1 MNIKFW
7 NKQKRSIDTGAG
19 NEKALHPRLPSLP
32 SQPIDVTSTN
42 SAMQLAAVYRC
53 VSILS
58 GTIASLPLQVQRKAS
73 GYFTTDESNELHRLL
88 RRRPNRR
95 LNSYDLMQNAVIQ
108 MVMNGNAYIL
118 IRRSFGE
125 VSELILCA
133 NNSVF
138 YDKFSNRYT
147 ISDGINHISGVF
159 ETDDIIHL
167 KNKSLDGGYTGVSTI
182 FYASRVLS
190 IAASADNQSLH
201 TFQNGT
207 KVKALIY
214 GASGGQSGLDA
225 LDYSQTSPAA
235 DRIES
240 QLNSGKDIIALSED
254 LKFQQLS
261 INPIDAQILETRQ
274 SCVLDICRFFGV
286 NPDKAFAGQAT
297 NYKASEMGQV
307 SFLTDTLQPILA
319 QIEAEFNAKLI
330 PDSVCATYKISF
342 DLEALYQTDLTTRAA
357 YDKSNFETGVFT
369 TNYLRMKRGI
379 APVEGGD
386 TPMITCNVAPINSA
400 KINGEKTEQPK
411 AELKT

>member
-1 MNIKFW
+1 MNLKFW
-7 NKQKRSIDTGAG
+7 NKQERSVDTSV
-19 NEKALHPRLPSLP
+19 NHEKTVQPRLPSIP
-32 SQPIDVTSTN
+32 SQPIDVTSAN

-58 GTIASLPLQVQRKAS
+58 GTIASLPLQVKRKAD
-73 GYFTTDESNELHRLL
+73 GYFSVDGKHELHRLL
-88 RRRPNRR
+88 TRKPNRR

-108 MVMNGNAYIL
+108 MVNNGNAYIL

-133 NNSVF
+133 NNSVC

-147 ISDGINHISGVF
+147 ISDGINHISGTF
-159 ETDDIIHL
+159 EADDVIHL

-182 FYASRVLS
+182 YYASRILS
-190 IAASADNQSLH
+190 ISASADNQNLQ

-207 KVKALIY
+207 KVKALLY
-214 GASGGQSGLDA
+214 GASGGMSGIDA
-225 LDYSQTSPAA
+225 LDFEQTSPVA
-235 DRIES
+235 DRVEA
-240 QLNSGKDIIALSED
+240 QLNSGKDIIAISED

-261 INPIDAQILETRQ
+261 INPVDAQLLETKKF
-274 SCVLDICRFFGV
+274 SVLDICRFYGV
-286 NPDKAFAGQAT
+286 NPDKAFAGQST

-330 PDSVCATYKISF
+330 SDSVCDIYKISF

-357 YDKSNFETGVFT
+357 YDKSKFETGVFT
-369 TNYLRMKRGI
+369 TNYLRMKQGI
-379 APVEGGD
+379 APIEGGD
-386 TPMITCNVAPINSA
+386 VPMITCNVAPINSA
-400 KINGEKTEQPK
+400 KIHGEKVAQPK
-411 AELKT
+411 NG

>member
-1 MNIKFW
+1 MNLKFW
-7 NKQKRSIDTGAG
+7 NKQNRSIDTSVGV
-19 NEKALHPRLPSLP
+19 EKTVQPRLPAVP

-58 GTIASLPLQVQRKAS
+58 GTIASLPLQVKRKAN
-73 GYFTTDESNELHRLL
+73 GYFSPDGKHELHKLL
-88 RRRPNRR
+88 TRRPNSR

-108 MVMNGNAYIL
+108 MVNNGNAYIL

-133 NNSVF
+133 NNSVV
-138 YDKFSNRYT
+138 YDKFSNRYI
-147 ISDGINHISGVF
+147 ISDGINHISGTF
-159 ETDDIIHL
+159 DADDVIHL

-182 FYASRVLS
+182 YYASRVLS
-190 IAASADNQSLH
+190 ISASADNQNLQ

-207 KVKALIY
+207 KVKALLY
-214 GASGGQSGLDA
+214 GASGGVSGIDA
-225 LDYSQTSPAA
+225 LDYEQTSPVA
-235 DRIES
+235 DRVEA
-240 QLNSGKDIIALSED
+240 QLNSGKDIIAISED

-261 INPIDAQILETRQ
+261 INPVDAQLLETKKF
-274 SCVLDICRFFGV
+274 SVLDVCRFYGV
-286 NPDKAFAGQAT
+286 NPDKAFAGQST

-330 PDSVCATYKISF
+330 PDSLCDTYKISF

-357 YDKSNFETGVFT
+357 YDKSKFETGVFT
-369 TNYLRMKRGI
+369 TNYLRMKQGI

-386 TPMITCNVAPINSA
+386 VPMISCNVAPINSA
-400 KINGEKTEQPK
+400 KINGEKSEIPKTE
-411 AELKT
+411 

>member
-7 NKQKRSIDTGAG
+7 NKQKRSIGDMAAKT
-19 NEKALHPRLPSLP
+19 LSPRLPSLP
-32 SQPIDVTSTN
+32 SQPIDVTSTH

-58 GTIASLPLQVQRKAS
+58 GTIASLPLQVQRKAN
-73 GYFTTDESNELHRLL
+73 GYFSIDEKHELHRLL

-108 MVMNGNAYIL
+108 MVNNGNAYIL
-118 IRRSFGE
+118 IRRHFGE
-125 VSELILCA
+125 VSELILCS

-147 ISDGINHISGVF
+147 ISDAVNGVNGTF
-159 ETDDIIHL
+159 DADDVIHL

-190 IAASADNQSLH
+190 IGASADNQNLQ

-207 KVKALIY
+207 KVKALLY
-214 GASGGQSGLDA
+214 GANGGMSGIDA
-225 LDYSQTSPAA
+225 LNYEQTSPVA
-235 DRIES
+235 DRIEA
-240 QLNSGKDIIALSED
+240 QLNSGKDIIAISED
-254 LKFQQLS
+254 LNFQQLS
-261 INPIDAQILETRQ
+261 INPVDAQLLETKKF
-274 SCVLDICRFFGV
+274 SVLDVCRFYGV
-286 NPDKAFAGQAT
+286 NPDKAFAGQST

-330 PDSVCATYKISF
+330 PDAVCDTYKISF

-357 YDKSNFETGVFT
+357 YDKSKFETGVFT
-369 TNYLRMKRGI
+369 TNYLRIKQGL
-379 APVEGGD
+379 APVDGGD
-386 TPMITCNVAPINSA
+386 VPMITCNVAPIGSA
-400 KINGEKTEQPK
+400 KINGEKVEPPK
-411 AELKT
+411 IE